1 VSSVSG
7 ALSAEAVDR
16 EEDGMTY
23 VITEPC
29 IGVKD
34 ASCVEVCPVDCI
46 NSDDE
51 AEQYFIDPEECI
63 DCAACVELCP
73 VDAIYADDQ
82 VPAEWARF
90 TETNAAY
97 FKR

>member
-1 VSSVSG
+1 
-7 ALSAEAVDR
+7 
-16 EEDGMTY
+16 MTY

-46 NSDDE
+46 HSDDE

>member
-1 VSSVSG
+1 
-7 ALSAEAVDR
+7 
-16 EEDGMTY
+16 MTY

-46 NSDDE
+46 HTDDA
-51 AEQYFIDPEECI
+51 AEQYFIDPEDCI

-82 VPAEWARF
+82 VPPEWERF
-90 TETNAAY
+90 LEINAAY
-97 FKR
+97 FRR

>member
-1 VSSVSG
+1 
-7 ALSAEAVDR
+7 
-16 EEDGMTY
+16 MTY

-46 NSDDE
+46 HSDDE
-51 AEQYFIDPEECI
+51 AEQYFIDPEDCI